1 MKSFEKVLWPVLILG
16 SGILL
21 LLKAFGI
28 GEEFGTFRVI
38 GSLILLGTSLASLIR
53 YQFFTFLV
61 PLSLIAYLWRFQLGL
76 AEMDVRLLLLAA
88 LILSIGLSLLF
99 RKKSSARWH
108 NSCSDTWTK
117 SEEIVNEDERVTIDA
132 SFSEQTKYIHASH
145 LKRVQISSNFAS
157 TKVFFDQCQVSP
169 EGLEINLNV
178 HFAGVV
184 LMVPANWR
192 IQSQASVFAAEIND
206 ETRQGPDVVYPV
218 RLTGNVNFAEVKIRT
233 I

>member
-1 MKSFEKVLWPVLILG
+1 MKSFEKILWPTLILG

-38 GSLILLGTSLASLIR
+38 GSLILLGLSLASLIR

-61 PLSLIAYLWRFQLGL
+61 PLSLIAYLWRVQLGI
-76 AEMDVRLLLLAA
+76 ADMDVKLLLGAA
-88 LILSIGLSLLF
+88 LLLSIGLSLLF
-99 RKKSSARWH
+99 RRKTKPHWH
-108 NSCSDTWTK
+108 SDHSDTWTK
-117 SEEIVNEDERVTIDA
+117 SEEILNENETVTIDA
-132 SFSEQTKYIHASH
+132 SFSEQTKYIHASN
-145 LKRVQISSNFAS
+145 LKKVQISCNFAS
-157 TKVFFDQCQVSP
+157 AKVYFDQCQVSP

-184 LMVPANWR
+184 LMIPANWR
-192 IQSQASVFAAEIND
+192 IQSHASVFAAEIND
-206 ETRQGPDVVYPV
+206 ETRQGPDVVYLV
-218 RLTGNVNFAEVKIRT
+218 RLTGSVNFAEVKIRT